1 MPQPFSLSTDRLVL
15 RRFVQDDLDDLLRF
29 HRNPAVQTGYDP
41 EGKPWSDGS
50 IAQRLKSY
58 IAEHEKQG
66 FSRWKLSLAN
76 GQFIG
81 RAGLGW
87 FVEGESVELG
97 YGLLPEYWGFG
108 YAREA
113 SAALIRWGFDN
124 LPISKIVAFT
134 YPWNARSTKALAALG
149 VNYVDD
155 RVRSPKDGACAYYEI
170 TRAQAAEPNVAS
182 RVRAS
187 R

>member
-1 MPQPFSLSTDRLVL
+1 MPQPFSLVTERLVL
-15 RRFVQDDLDDLLRF
+15 QPFVKADLDDLMRF
-29 HRNPAVQTGYDP
+29 HTDPAVQTGYDP
-41 EGKPWSDGS
+41 NGQPWSEEA
-50 IAQRLKSY
+50 IAQRLEAY
-58 IAEHEKQG
+58 IAEHERQG

-76 GQFIG
+76 GEFIG

-113 SAALIRWGFDN
+113 AVALIQWGFAT

-134 YPWNARSTKALAALG
+134 YRNNPRSKKTLESLG
-149 VNYVDD
+149 VGYVDD
-155 RVRSPKDGACAYYEI
+155 RLRTARDGVCAYYEI
-170 TRAQAAEPNVAS
+170 LREQAAAPAS
-182 RVRAS
+182 QKRR
-187 R
+187 